1 MNKYKINYT
10 IAAILLVASFFA
22 GWQTMLIVGALL
34 FIFCEVGDKLKDLSV
49 NLISFSIGIKLVEIL
64 WGIIYKAS
72 SLIPSILEKLTGI
85 INYYLDSY
93 NKISLTKLKL
103 YVINPIKDLFDIGND
118 IFGYLITIASFVF
131 ITSLLIGKNK
141 KGFVVGNYI
150 SGYVDKILNYIS
162 EFNTNEYT
170 SQPVSNQTK
179 QVVPNINTN
188 NQILNN
194 QVQNQNIN
202 NIQANNNIQNY
213 NDQSNSIM

>member
-72 SLIPSILEKLTGI
+72 SLIPNILEKLIGI

-93 NKISLTKLKL
+93 NSISLTKLKL
-103 YVINPIKDLFDIGND
+103 YVINPILDLFDIGND

-150 SGYVDKILNYIS
+150 SGYVNKVLNYIS
-162 EFNTNEYT
+162 QFSVNENV
-170 SQPVSNQTK
+170 SQPASNVTK
-179 QVVPNINTN
+179 QVVSNINTN
-188 NQILNN
+188 NQTLNN